1 MRNLAARESRDRAL
15 ATWQMQSSVI
25 LFILGMVGLSGLPRP
40 GVTGRFSRPCEC
52 FGKEPMLKTIL
63 ITGTIG
69 MIVGFGGTLMSL
81 FGGGTLQM
89 EYLEFL
95 VMVALFLV
103 MLIGAYWFVA
113 LNPRGEA
120 KKPTSYVSLE
130 RLPRR
135 RTRTEL

>member
-1 MRNLAARESRDRAL
+1 
-15 ATWQMQSSVI
+15 
-25 LFILGMVGLSGLPRP
+25 
-40 GVTGRFSRPCEC
+40 
-52 FGKEPMLKTIL
+52 MLKTIL

-113 LNPRGEA
+113 LNPMGEA